1 MALSV
6 DSEIGVLRQVI
17 LHRPGAEMLRLTPQN
32 KDDLLFDDV
41 LWLERAQE
49 EHDHFAKILTDR
61 GVEVLYFADL
71 LAEALKSPEARA
83 LALDHAFTE
92 NSHGP
97 GIVGQLHEMAEAMP
111 AAELAELLIAG
122 ITKGE
127 LIERVSPRDSLVLS
141 SMEDEDLLLGPLPN
155 HLFTRDTSCWIYGGV
170 SINSMRMEA
179 RRRETLNYQLVYTWH
194 PMFAEQD
201 FPFWCEGL
209 AAGTATVEGGDVEVI
224 GNGSVLVGVSERT
237 SPQGLECL
245 ASRLFASG
253 RVERVI
259 AVEIG
264 KARAQMHLDTV
275 MTMVD
280 RATFT
285 VYANLG
291 LRPTLVL
298 TPGDEPGSIVV
309 ERRAPEEMYRTIA
322 QGMGVDEITVLTAP
336 QDSRSAA
343 REQWD
348 DGSNTLAIAP
358 GVVVTYER
366 NVSTNRFLADNGIE
380 VLTVPGSELGRGR
393 GGPHCMTCPVD
404 RDAVVY

>member
-209 AAGTATVEGGDVEVI
+209 AAGTTTVEGGDVEVI

-237 SPQGLECL
+237 SPQGLERL

>member
-83 LALDHAFTE
+83 LALDHAPTE

-209 AAGTATVEGGDVEVI
+209 GAGTATVEGGDVEVI

-237 SPQGLECL
+237 SPQGLERL

>member
-111 AAELAELLIAG
+111 AAELAELFIAG

-237 SPQGLECL
+237 SPQGLERL

-322 QGMGVDEITVLTAP
+322 RGMGVDEITVLTAP

>member
-237 SPQGLECL
+237 SPQGLERL

-322 QGMGVDEITVLTAP
+322 RGMGVDEITVLTAP
-336 QDSRSAA
+336 QDFRSAA

>member
-141 SMEDEDLLLGPLPN
+141 SMENEDLLLGPLPN
-155 HLFTRDTSCWIYGGV
+155 HLFPRDTSCWIYGGV

-237 SPQGLECL
+237 SPQGLERL

-322 QGMGVDEITVLTAP
+322 RGMGVDEITVLTAP
-336 QDSRSAA
+336 QDFRSAA

>member
-6 DSEIGVLRQVI
+6 DSEVGVLRQVI

-155 HLFTRDTSCWIYGGV
+155 HLVTRDTSCWIYGGV

-237 SPQGLECL
+237 SPQGLERL

-322 QGMGVDEITVLTAP
+322 RGMGVDEITVLTAP
-336 QDSRSAA
+336 QDFRSAA